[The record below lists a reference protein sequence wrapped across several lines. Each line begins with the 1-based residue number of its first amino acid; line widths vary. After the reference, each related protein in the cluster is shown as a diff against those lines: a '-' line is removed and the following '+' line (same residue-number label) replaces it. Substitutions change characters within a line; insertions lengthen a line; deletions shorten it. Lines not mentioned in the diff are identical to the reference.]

1 MQGWQSQPTDGPKR
15 GWGSESLIFSLSL
28 SLSSSV
34 LYPFICLSANLSQ
47 CLSVSSSLSLY
58 LSLSLSTSLC
68 LYLSILSIYLSICLS
83 VCLSACLPACLSYLS
98 LSVSI
103 STLSLSI
110 HSIYPSIYLFIYLP
124 IYLSVYLYLS
134 IHLVFVSER
143 KQLCETS
150 VKKWKL
156 TGPKWSN
163 SARNPLKN
171 DRAQLQDSARLP
183 QILKVDNIKTE
194 AILRDFLQ
202 KKKVEC
208 RADSLVPMRA
218 AIFHPISVKYCT
230 CHEKV
235 KPGHTKCSACHAKSS

>member
-1 MQGWQSQPTDGPKR
+1 MDR
-15 GWGSESLIFSLSL
+15 NVVEALSLSFSLSL
-28 SLSSSV
+28 YLSSSV
-34 LYPFICLSANLSQ
+34 LYPFICLSANLSNACLFLRL
-47 CLSVSSSLSLY
+47 CLSIFLY
-58 LSLSLSTSLC
+58 LSLPLYVSTYLS
-68 LYLSILSIYLSICLS
+68 YLSIYLS
-83 VCLSACLPACLSYLS
+83 VCLSACCLPVLSLS

-202 KKKVEC
+202 KK
-208 RADSLVPMRA
+208 S
-218 AIFHPISVKYCT
+218 
-230 CHEKV
+230 
-235 KPGHTKCSACHAKSS
+235 

>member
-1 MQGWQSQPTDGPKR
+1 MPVCFFVSV
-15 GWGSESLIFSLSL
+15 SLSF
-28 SLSSSV
+28 S
-34 LYPFICLSANLSQ
+34 I
-47 CLSVSSSLSLY
+47 SLY
-58 LSLSLSTSLC
+58 LSMSLPI
-68 LYLSILSIYLSICLS
+68 YLIYRSIYLSVCLS
-83 VCLSACLPACLSYLS
+83 VCLPACPIS

-202 KKKVEC
+202 KKVEC